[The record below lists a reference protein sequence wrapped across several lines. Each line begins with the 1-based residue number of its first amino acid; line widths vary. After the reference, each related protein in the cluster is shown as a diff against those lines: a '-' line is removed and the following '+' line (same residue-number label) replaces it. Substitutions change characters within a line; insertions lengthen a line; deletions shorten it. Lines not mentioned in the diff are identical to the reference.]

1 MSEKIKPHHVER
13 KAILYVR
20 QSSAYQVQNNLESQ
34 NLQYAMQDR
43 LRHLG
48 WQEIEI
54 VDEDLGRTASGTVTR
69 AGFERMVA
77 EVCLGH
83 VGAVAAREVSRF
95 ARNSREWQK
104 LVEVCRVVDT
114 LLIDQEMVYTPRL
127 SNDRLLLGLKG
138 SLNEYELDL
147 LRQRSVEA
155 RREKARRGE
164 LIVVSPA
171 GYIKAEGHWEKDPD
185 RRVQDC
191 VSLVFS
197 KFLELGSA
205 RQTLL
210 WFLER
215 DLQLP
220 VSMPR
225 GKVAWRRP
233 RYTTIYT
240 FLNNPI
246 YAGAYA
252 YGRTEHTTQYVQ
264 GQPRHRSRR
273 KPSDQWWALIPDRH
287 EGYISWEQFQE
298 IQRMLTNNDRFKDR
312 ASGVLRGLALLTGL
326 LRCRRC
332 GRKLMV
338 EYSGNGPFVLRYACH
353 RSRLDNGERPCISFA
368 GMAVDDAISSEILT
382 VLQPAAV
389 EAAVLASEQQ
399 RHQQDE
405 ILSVLERELEAA
417 RYTAHRAEN
426 QFDSADPDNRL
437 VAGELERRWNQA
449 LQKVRNAELR
459 IEQQRQR
466 QRVETVRPEEF
477 ENLARD
483 FEAVWNHPASDRLL
497 KRRIVRMLVEEV
509 VVDIDDQQSEIIA
522 VVHWMGGVHTE
533 LRVARLRRG
542 RNRAQTPKETVE
554 VIRVLARIC
563 SDDLIAGVLTRNG
576 LFTGRGN
583 RWTREAVTSLRSHH
597 GIPCYNEGQRE
608 IEGWLNLTQAAFRL
622 GVSSATLRLAIER
635 GEIEGEHPLPD
646 GPWILNRRALETAGA
661 AQLAERART
670 NIRGAKKTPAL
681 AADEQGVL
689 DLSVT

>member
-1 MSEKIKPHHVER
+1 MSEKIKPHHVAR

-34 NLQYAMQDR
+34 KLQYAMQDR
-43 LRHLG
+43 LRGLG

-54 VDEDLGRTASGTVTR
+54 IDEDLGRTASGTITR

-77 EVCLGH
+77 EVCFGQ

-164 LIVVSPA
+164 LIVASPA
-171 GYIKAEGHWEKDPD
+171 GYIKGEGHWEKDPD

-210 WFLER
+210 WFLEH
-215 DLQLP
+215 DLQVP
-220 VSMPR
+220 VSLPR
-225 GKVAWRRP
+225 GQVTWRRP

-240 FLNNPI
+240 FLNNPV

-252 YGRTEHTTQYVQ
+252 YGRTEHTTQYAQ
-264 GQPRHRSRR
+264 GQPRPRSRR
-273 KPSDQWWALIPDRH
+273 KPSDQWWSLIPDRH

-298 IQRMLTNNDRFKDR
+298 IQRMLKDNDRFKDR
-312 ASGVLRGLALLTGL
+312 VSGERRGLALLAGL

-368 GMAVDDAISSEILT
+368 GLAVDDAISSEILT
-382 VLQPAAV
+382 VLQPAAI

-399 RHQQDE
+399 RQQQDE
-405 ILSVLERELEAA
+405 ILSVLEKELEAA
-417 RYTAHRAEN
+417 RYAARRAEN
-426 QFDSADPDNRL
+426 QFDSSDPDNRL
-437 VAGELERRWNQA
+437 VASELERRWNQA
-449 LQKVRNAELR
+449 LQKVREAELR
-459 IEQQRQR
+459 IEQERQR
-466 QRVETVRPEEF
+466 QRAEAVTPEEF
-477 ENLARD
+477 ESLAGNL
-483 FEAVWNHPASDRLL
+483 EAVWNHPASDGSL
-497 KRRIVRMLVEEV
+497 KRRIVRTLVEEV
-509 VVDIDDQQSEIIA
+509 VVDIDDPGTEVMA
-522 VVHWMGGVHTE
+522 VIHWKGGVHTE

-542 RNRAQTPKETVE
+542 RNRAQAPQETAE
-554 VIRVLARIC
+554 AIRVLARIC
-563 SDDLIAGVLTRNG
+563 ADDLIAGVLTRNG
-576 LFTGRGN
+576 LLTGRGN
-583 RWTREAVTSLRSHH
+583 RWSREAVTSLRSYH
-597 GIPCYNEGQRE
+597 GIPCYSEERRE
-608 IEGWLNLTQAAFRL
+608 TEGWLNLTQAAFRL

-646 GPWILNRRALETAGA
+646 GPWILNRRALETPSA
-661 AQLAERART
+661 AQLVERVRK
-670 NIRGAKKTPAL
+670 NSRGTRKAPAS
-681 AADEQGVL
+681 AVDEQGVL

>member
-1 MSEKIKPHHVER
+1 MSEKIKTHHVER

-20 QSSAYQVQNNLESQ
+20 QSSTHQVQNNVESQ
-34 NLQYAMQDR
+34 KLQYAMQDR

-48 WQEIEI
+48 WREIEV
-54 VDEDLGRTASGTVTR
+54 VDEDLGRTASGIVTR

-114 LLIDQEMVYTPRL
+114 LLVDQEMVYTPRL

-164 LIVVSPA
+164 LIVASPA
-171 GYIKAEGHWEKDPD
+171 GYVKAEGHWEKDPD

-191 VSLVFS
+191 VALVFN

-210 WFLER
+210 WFLEH

-220 VSMPR
+220 VSTPR

-252 YGRTEHTTQYVQ
+252 YGRTEHTIQYVQ
-264 GQPRHRSRR
+264 GQPRRRSRR
-273 KPSDQWWALIPDRH
+273 KPHDQWWALIPDRH

-298 IQRMLTNNDRFKDR
+298 IQRMLTNNDLFKDR
-312 ASGVLRGLALLTGL
+312 ASGVRRGLALLAGL

-353 RSRLDNGERPCISFA
+353 RSRLDNGETPCISFA
-368 GMAVDDAISSEILT
+368 GLAVDDAISSEILT

-389 EAAVLASEQQ
+389 EAAMLASEQQ
-399 RHQQDE
+399 RLQQDE
-405 ILSVLERELEAA
+405 ILSVLGEELEAA
-417 RYTAHRAEN
+417 RYAARRAEN

-437 VAGELERRWNQA
+437 VASELERRWNQA
-449 LQKVRNAELR
+449 LQKVRDAELR
-459 IEQQRQR
+459 IELQKQRQA
-466 QRVETVRPEEF
+466 VEAVRPEEF
-477 ENLARD
+477 EALARD
-483 FEAVWNHPASDRLL
+483 FEAVWNDPASDAPL
-497 KRRIVRMLVEEV
+497 KRRIVRTLIEEI
-509 VVDIDDQQSEIIA
+509 VVDVDDQRSEVIA
-522 VVHWMGGVHTE
+522 IVHWKGGVHTE

-542 RNRAQTPKETVE
+542 RNRTQTPKQTVE
-554 VIRVLARIC
+554 AIRVLARIC
-563 SDDLIAGVLTRNG
+563 SDDLIAGILTRNG
-576 LFTGRGN
+576 LLTGRGN
-583 RWTREAVTSLRSHH
+583 RWSRETVTSLRSHN
-597 GIPCYNEGQRE
+597 GIPCYDEARRE
-608 IEGWLNLTQAAFRL
+608 MDGWLNLTQAAVHL

-635 GEIEGEHPLPD
+635 GEVQGEHPLPD
-646 GPWILNRRALETAGA
+646 GPWILNRHALETTGA
-661 AQLAERART
+661 AQLAERARKNT
-670 NIRGAKKTPAL
+670 RGTKKGCAL
-681 AADEQGVL
+681 AADEQCVL

>member
-34 NLQYAMQDR
+34 KLQYAMQDR
-43 LRHLG
+43 LSHLG

-114 LLIDQEMVYTPRL
+114 LLIDQEMIYTPRL

-138 SLNEYELDL
+138 NLNEYELDL

-171 GYIKAEGHWEKDPD
+171 GYVKAEGHWEKDPD

-210 WFLER
+210 WFLEH
-215 DLQLP
+215 DLQVP
-220 VSMPR
+220 VSMAR

-233 RYTTIYT
+233 GYTTIYT

-252 YGRTEHTTQYVQ
+252 YGRTEHTTQYVE

-312 ASGVLRGLALLTGL
+312 ASGVPRGLALLTGL

-338 EYSGNGPFVLRYACH
+338 EYSGNRPFVLRYACH
-353 RSRLDNGERPCISFA
+353 RSRLDNGETPCISFA
-368 GMAVDDAISSEILT
+368 GMSVDDAISGEILA

-399 RHQQDE
+399 RHRQHE
-405 ILSVLERELEAA
+405 ILSVLEKELEAA
-417 RYTAHRAEN
+417 RYAAQRAEN
-426 QFDSADPDNRL
+426 QFDAAEPDNRL
-437 VAGELERRWNQA
+437 VASELERRWNQA
-449 LQKVRNAELR
+449 LQKVRDAELR

-477 ENLARD
+477 ENLAKD
-483 FEAVWNHPASDRLL
+483 FDAVWNHPATDGLL
-497 KRRIVRMLVEEV
+497 KRRIVRTLVEEV
-509 VVDIDDQQSEIIA
+509 VVDIDDQRNEVIA
-522 VVHWMGGVHTE
+522 VVHWKGGVHTE

-554 VIRVLARIC
+554 AVRVLARIC
-563 SDDLIAGVLTRNG
+563 SDDLIAGVLTRSR
-576 LFTGRGN
+576 LLTGKGN
-583 RWTREAVTSLRSHH
+583 RWSREAVTSLRNHH
-597 GIPCYNEGQRE
+597 AIPCYNEDRCE
-608 IEGWLNLTQAAFRL
+608 IEGWLNLTQAALRL

-646 GPWILNRRALETAGA
+646 GPWILNRRALQTAGA
-661 AQLAERART
+661 AQLAERAHKNT
-670 NIRGAKKTPAL
+670 RGAKKAAL

-689 DLSVT
+689 DL